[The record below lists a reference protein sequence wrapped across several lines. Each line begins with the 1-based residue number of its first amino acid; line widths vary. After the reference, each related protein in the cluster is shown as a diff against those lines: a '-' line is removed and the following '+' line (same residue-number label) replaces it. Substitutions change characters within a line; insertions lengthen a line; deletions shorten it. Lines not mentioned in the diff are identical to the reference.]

1 MQRKW
6 ALGALA
12 AVIVVAGMSALA
24 LRSRRKP
31 PPPLQPSA
39 AAVITNDGI
48 TLNGTIRP
56 QHVAGVAASVSG
68 NIDRFFV
75 EVGDDVFQGQ
85 LLARIGS
92 SGLDSAKEAG
102 TQAVERAQDHIS
114 KMEAAANA
122 ARMEASR
129 AEADAQRAR
138 AQMDRAQKAYERQ
151 TTLNRAGATPKIV
164 YEKARDDYEAAIQ
177 EYEIMDKAMRGSR
190 ENVQT
195 AATRVAEARA
205 TLAQKQQELQDAE
218 SDYEAAE
225 VRAPVVSRRARA
237 RGRCPRRRA

>member
-31 PPPLQPSA
+31 PPPPSA

-75 EVGDDVFQGQ
+75 EVGEDVFQGQ

-114 KMEAAANA
+114 KMEAAANS
-122 ARMEASR
+122 ARMETSR
-129 AEADAQRAR
+129 SEAEQRAR
-138 AQMDRAQKAYERQ
+138 SQMDRAQTYERQ
-151 TTLNRAGATPKIV
+151 TTLNRAGATPK
-164 YEKARDDYEAAIQ
+164 
-177 EYEIMDKAMRGSR
+177 S
-190 ENVQT
+190 
-195 AATRVAEARA
+195 
-205 TLAQKQQELQDAE
+205 
-218 SDYEAAE
+218 S
-225 VRAPVVSRRARA
+225 
-237 RGRCPRRRA
+237 